1 GVSSNV
7 PEKAQLADGTTRPSS
22 SSDQNRKNRTMTYE
36 INRTLTNTTRS
47 PGTVKS
53 LTAAVFIAP
62 RLSAPA
68 KPAAPGAPAVEAAV
82 QKRTAE
88 ELTALRQVV
97 INALGLKPGAGQS
110 LESMVSLQEMS
121 FQTVETIPAQMEALQ
136 TEGRWQGWF
145 AAASRWA
152 AVAGAVA
159 IFFIFWRTLAQQK
172 PEPVPVEVLAMTPE
186 AASRALPKSN
196 QITPELLNELIRQK
210 PANIGIALRDWVS
223 TSAPGANNN

>member
-1 GVSSNV
+1 MDSKQTIPILANV
-7 PEKAQLADGTTRPSS
+7 HLSAADG
-22 SSDQNRKNRTMTYE
+22 Y
-36 INRTLTNTTRS
+36 LTIRATN
-47 PGTVKS
+47 
-53 LTAAVFIAP
+53 LDM
-62 RLSAPA
+62 
-68 KPAAPGAPAVEAAV
+68 EA
-82 QKRTAE
+82 
-88 ELTALRQVV
+88 
-97 INALGLKPGAGQS
+97 
-110 LESMVSLQEMS
+110 
-121 FQTVETIPAQMEALQ
+121 VETIPAQMEALQ